1 MLIYIDNM
9 LIHTDTHKKDLKAL
23 EQVLMRL
30 HQHHLKINLDK
41 CLFGDQQ
48 VSYLGLTLAPE
59 GIKPGEAKLKAIK
72 NATPPNDIKG
82 IRSFMGLCNFFQ
94 QDFAIISA
102 APLFKLMIQDSG
114 VQLGSLPDS
123 ALEAFKTLQTQLSKQ
138 PALAF
143 PRNDW
148 DYILITEAHLPDQ
161 NSPGGL
167 CANLAQKNDK
177 GKIQIISYASRQL
190 KENEKNYTKFL
201 LETAAAA
208 WGMDNFNENMNGSKF
223 TLYRDTTTETTL
235 GTTQI
240 KTLNRKDRQR
250 SDLPNFLRKGQNL
263 EKPGHP
269 RQDQTFNRN
278 IHVDLIDTQT
288 NPGKTII
295 SITDDSRSVATSDVI
310 SDSRIES
317 MISPFGITGASHMDF
332 RKPSLLNKARYKPA
346 S

>member
-1 MLIYIDNM
+1 
-9 LIHTDTHKKDLKAL
+9 
-23 EQVLMRL
+23 
-30 HQHHLKINLDK
+30 
-41 CLFGDQQ
+41 
-48 VSYLGLTLAPE
+48 
-59 GIKPGEAKLKAIK
+59 
-72 NATPPNDIKG
+72 
-82 IRSFMGLCNFFQ
+82 MGLCNFFQ

-114 VQLGSLPDS
+114 VQFGSLPYS
-123 ALEAFKTLQTQLSKQ
+123 TLEAFKTLQTQLSKQ

-161 NSPGGL
+161 KSSGGL

-177 GKIQIISYASRQL
+177 GKIQIISYVSRQL

-208 WGMDNFNENMNGSKF
+208 CGMDNFNENMNGSKF

-240 KTLNRKDRQR
+240 KTLNCLQKAMNDHDFEIKDRQR

-278 IHVDLIDTQT
+278 IHVNLIDTQA

-295 SITDDSRSVATSDVI
+295 SITDDSRSFATSAVI

-317 MISPFGITGASHMDF
+317 MISPME
-332 RKPSLLNKARYKPA
+332 LLVQATWISGNHLF
-346 S
+346 